1 MKEHDTDAENY
12 GSAYRDEYGEIYPQY
27 YYSMGKDYSISE
39 EIKEGFRH
47 RKEKENINI
56 NINIGY
62 IKYIIAFFLIIWILF
77 NISKLI

>member
-12 GSAYRDEYGEIYPQY
+12 GSAYRDEYGEIYPPY

-47 RKEKENINI
+47 RKEKENTD
-56 NINIGY
+56 INIGY
-62 IKYIIAFFLIIWILF
+62 YIIAFFLIIWILF